1 MAEPKTID
9 QLPKLTKLSDDHMIP
24 VDDGAQS
31 YAITWANMLKQTGG
45 IKSVTSSDTKI
56 TLTLNNGTSLEIT
69 TSDPNKQDKLTF
81 DTTPTSNSANPVT
94 SGGVYVAL
102 TSRDESIAANQ
113 KAISANASALS
124 TLNGDKTTAGSVA
137 YQVAQAI
144 AAVVANAPE
153 DFDTLKEISDWISS
167 HSKSASAM
175 NSQILANTKA
185 ITAETERAEKAEK
198 AANDALASLGLEV
211 VDGVLCA
218 VYDI

>member
-9 QLPKLTKLSDDHMIP
+9 QLPKLTKLSDDYMIP

-56 TLTLNNGTSLEIT
+56 TLTLNDGTSLEIT
-69 TSDPNKQDKLTF
+69 TSDPNKQNRLTF
-81 DTTPTSNSANPVT
+81 DTTPTSNSTNPVT

-153 DFDTLKEISDWISS
+153 DFDTLKEISDWIST
-167 HSKSASAM
+167 HAESAAAM
-175 NSQILANTKA
+175 NTQINTNKKDIAA
-185 ITAETERAEKAEK
+185 IKPK
-198 AANDALASLGLEV
+198 VLVYQYIGS
-211 VDGVLCA
+211 DGYLYNSYTKEA
-218 VYDI
+218 

>member
-56 TLTLNNGTSLEIT
+56 TLTLNDGTSLEIT

-81 DTTPTSNSANPVT
+81 DTTPTSNSTNPVT

-102 TSRDESIAANQ
+102 TSRDGSIAANQ

-198 AANDALASLGLEV
+198 ATSDALASLGLEV

>member
-56 TLTLNNGTSLEIT
+56 TLTLNDGTSLEIT

-81 DTTPTSNSANPVT
+81 DTTPTSNSTNPVT

-198 AANDALASLGLEV
+198 ATNDALASLGLEV